1 MMKEQ
6 HFRTLPGVVTCPD
19 GYENK
24 GGGSSLDCVACP
36 CGLFSRNGAACANCH
51 GWRASSDGVNCDIC
65 AAGYEKKGMYPAGPL
80 CVRCAGG
87 FYSSN
92 GYGACQSCPAN
103 TYSTYGSYCDT
114 CAPGFENVGT
124 GSVPV
129 CSACRCV
136 LSDVELLTSVKTV
149 PVGELGVCKRVTLQH
164 CL

>member
-36 CGLFSRNGAACANCH
+36 CGQFSRNGAACANCH

-103 TYSTYGSYCDT
+103 TYSTYGLYCDT

-136 LSDVELLTSVKTV
+136 LSCSVDIV
-149 PVGELGVCKRVTLQH
+149 ILQ
-164 CL
+164 